1 MSNENANNI
10 KRIPVV
16 MNPTIGLNKNVP
28 IDIEV
33 IPNTIRTSI
42 RLSLIF
48 DRTLS
53 ITLTASP
60 LNY

>member
-10 KRIPVV
+10 KRVPVV
-16 MNPTIGLNKNVP
+16 MNPTIGLNKNDP
-28 IDIEV
+28 IDIEA
-33 IPNTIRTSI
+33 IPNTIRTST

-48 DRTLS
+48 DITLS